1 MLKKIE
7 VKKLGLKSLFK
18 TIIYLT
24 IIPMTILFLIGLFLT
39 VVGAIVGEWALL
51 GLGIAYLFIPA
62 IMILIYAGFGTLIG
76 LLYNGLAGKFG
87 GLELYI
93 AEDNGQA
100 LSVKNPQPQVDQQQ
114 VDQQ

>member
-24 IIPMTILFLIGLFLT
+24 IIPMTILFLIGLSLT
-39 VVGAIVGEWALL
+39 VAGAIIGDWALL
-51 GLGIAYLFIPA
+51 GIGIAYLFVPA

-87 GLELYI
+87 GLELHI
-93 AEDNGQA
+93 AEENDQVVT
-100 LSVKNPQPQVDQQQ
+100 VKNEQPQVDHQQ
-114 VDQQ
+114 VD